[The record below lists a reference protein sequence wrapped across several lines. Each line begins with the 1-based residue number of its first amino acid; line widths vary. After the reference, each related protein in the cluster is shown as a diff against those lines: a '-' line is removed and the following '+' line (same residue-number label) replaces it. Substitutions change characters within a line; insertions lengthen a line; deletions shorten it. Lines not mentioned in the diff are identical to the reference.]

1 MIGRWFRVA
10 TKKKAKKK
18 KLYVEVSIQ
27 EIDNGYTV
35 TSGDEDY
42 ETQKELFYSTKAEAL
57 ENAVAMLS
65 KRVK

>member
-18 KLYVEVSIQ
+18 KLYAEVSIE

-35 TSGDEDY
+35 TSRSAGY

-57 ENAVAMLS
+57 
-65 KRVK
+65 

>member
-1 MIGRWFRVA
+1 MA

-18 KLYVEVSIQ
+18 KLYAEVSIE

-35 TSGDEDY
+35 TSRSAGY